1 MCLPLISS
9 REWSNLYAEI
19 ARKTFGLMGI
29 SVEDAIPPASPRAS
43 EVSKESTPD
52 KCCIPSCTCATV
64 HTVLTAIYAARSLV
78 TTDSETRDH
87 RRYVVDANVGVYGG
101 WKLGVYVGAYVGVPV
116 GENVCECGGMF
127 LAARRIRGSGG
138 GNTGEYELKQRS
150 G

>member
-1 MCLPLISS
+1 M
-9 REWSNLYAEI
+9 YAEI

-43 EVSKESTPD
+43 EVAKESTPD

-87 RRYVVDANVGVYGG
+87 RRYVVDA
-101 WKLGVYVGAYVGVPV
+101 YVGVCV
-116 GENVCECGGMF
+116 
-127 LAARRIRGSGG
+127 SGG
-138 GNTGEYELKQRS
+138 SSVAMSVRM
-150 G
+150 